1 MLKQWAKDFDAAHL
15 SVDDC
20 MADSSGWIVVAVLL
34 PIAVA
39 ALFVG
44 GFFGAK
50 ALKKKRQAGALSNMG
65 HFSAIELFNMNF
77 CNAD

>member
-1 MLKQWAKDFDAAHL
+1 MTKKVLKQWAKDFDAAHL

-20 MADSSGWIVVAVLL
+20 MADSAGWIVVAVLL

-50 ALKKKRQAGALSNMG
+50 ALKKKRQAGALA
-65 HFSAIELFNMNF
+65 FSKSYSFRN
-77 CNAD
+77 